1 MKNLNKIILIL
12 TVNNSIKNPLKVHN
26 LKILQKKKD
35 LLSNINRK
43 FRNIKK
49 RVTKNQKIC
58 KKKIK

>member
-26 LKILQKKKD
+26 LKIQLKKKD